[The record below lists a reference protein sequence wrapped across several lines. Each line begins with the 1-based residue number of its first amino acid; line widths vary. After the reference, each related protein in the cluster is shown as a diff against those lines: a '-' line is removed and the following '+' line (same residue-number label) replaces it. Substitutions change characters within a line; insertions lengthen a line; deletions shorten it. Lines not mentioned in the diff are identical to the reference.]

1 MYIYVRVCTYIASG
15 EQNGSKYWK
24 SKRWPGLDW
33 SDRFSKRRFECA
45 EEDFC
50 FDSFRIF
57 LSPPSPPSPPFL
69 LRLFTE
75 ASRIGGLRQYN
86 FVLFEKLMDGC
97 NLFAFIYFFCFVIYT
112 KYYIIYL
119 LIDTLTGYKLSK
131 YIIKRNIFLYLYIF
145 FTLHFILLLYPQ
157 LY

>member
-1 MYIYVRVCTYIASG
+1 MCVCIHISRVANKMGVNIESQNDGRGSIDRIAFPREDSSV
-15 EQNGSKYWK
+15 Q
-24 SKRWPGLDW
+24 KRIFV
-33 SDRFSKRRFECA
+33 SIRFE
-45 EEDFC
+45 F
-50 FDSFRIF
+50 FS
-57 LSPPSPPSPPFL
+57 LLPPPSPPFL

-75 ASRIGGLRQYN
+75 ASRIGGLRQYS

-97 NLFAFIYFFCFVIYT
+97 NLFAFIYLFIYFFCFVIYT

-145 FTLHFILLLYPQ
+145 FTLYFILLLYPQ

>member
-1 MYIYVRVCTYIASG
+1 MCVHISRVANKMGVNIESQNDGRGSIDRIAFPREDSSV
-15 EQNGSKYWK
+15 Q
-24 SKRWPGLDW
+24 KRIFV
-33 SDRFSKRRFECA
+33 SIRFEFFSLLPLPPLRH
-45 EEDFC
+45 FC
-50 FDSFRIF
+50 YDCLQRLRVSAVCDS
-57 LSPPSPPSPPFL
+57 
-69 LRLFTE
+69 T
-75 ASRIGGLRQYN
+75 
-86 FVLFEKLMDGC
+86 VLFEKLMDGC

-145 FTLHFILLLYPQ
+145 FTLYFILLLYPQ